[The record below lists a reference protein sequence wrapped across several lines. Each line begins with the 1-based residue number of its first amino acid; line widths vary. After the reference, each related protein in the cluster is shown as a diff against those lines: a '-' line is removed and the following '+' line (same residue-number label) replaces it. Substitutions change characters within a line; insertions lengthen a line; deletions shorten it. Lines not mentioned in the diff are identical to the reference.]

1 MDIFCGCK
9 GKNLNTNYKM
19 QNTKYGKA
27 DSESAAKRRFKV
39 ESLRLKEEQIYGKA
53 DSDPPPR
60 GQCE

>member
-1 MDIFCGCK
+1 
-9 GKNLNTNYKM
+9 M